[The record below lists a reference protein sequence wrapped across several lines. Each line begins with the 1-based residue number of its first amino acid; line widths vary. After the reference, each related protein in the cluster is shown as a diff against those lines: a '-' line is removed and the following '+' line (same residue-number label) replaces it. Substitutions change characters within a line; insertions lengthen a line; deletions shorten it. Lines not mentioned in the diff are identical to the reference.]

1 MLKVGQKAPDFSL
14 PNQDDIN
21 ISLKNFKGSKILIWF
36 FPKASTGGCTKEGIG
51 FNDQIVSFKNKII
64 SIIGISKDS
73 IKAQKNFCL
82 KNDFKFDI
90 LSDTELTVLKSYK
103 AWGLKKMY
111 GREYEGIL
119 RISYLIDENG
129 NIEQAYSKV
138 KTLTH
143 ATDVLESVSYTHL
156 TLPTKA

>member
-1 MLKVGQKAPDFSL
+1 MGR
-14 PNQDDIN
+14 
-21 ISLKNFKGSKILIWF
+21 KILIWF
-36 FPKASTGGCTKEGIG
+36 FTKASTGGCTKEGIG
-51 FNDQIVSFKNKII
+51 FNDEILNFKKENI

-143 ATDVLESVSYTHL
+143 ATDVLESL
-156 TLPTKA
+156 K

>member
-21 ISLKNFKGSKILIWF
+21 ISLKNFKGRKILIWF
-36 FPKASTGGCTKEGIG
+36 FTKASTGGCTKEGIG
-51 FNDQIVSFKNKII
+51 FNDEILNFKKENI

-143 ATDVLESVSYTHL
+143 ATDVLESLKLSLIHI
-156 TLPTKA
+156 

>member
-1 MLKVGQKAPDFSL
+1 MLKVGQKAPDLSL

-21 ISLKNFKGSKILIWF
+21 ISLKNFKGRKILIWF
-36 FPKASTGGCTKEGIG
+36 FTKASTGGCTKEGIG
-51 FNDQIVSFKNKII
+51 FNDEILNFKKENI

-90 LSDTELTVLKSYK
+90 LSYVPPRKSTISLSGSILMPIDITVSENGHIYVTD
-103 AWGLKKMY
+103 WGGYVRK
-111 GREYEGIL
+111 
-119 RISYLIDENG
+119 IDENG

-143 ATDVLESVSYTHL
+143 ATDVLESL
-156 TLPTKA
+156 K

>member
-14 PNQDDIN
+14 PNQDDAIIN
-21 ISLKNFKGSKILIWF
+21 LKDLKGRKVLVWF
-36 FPKASTGGCTKEGIG
+36 FTKASTGGCTREGIG
-51 FNDQIVSFKNKII
+51 FNDLYKTFQKLNI

-73 IKAQKNFCL
+73 IKAQKNFCT
-82 KNDFKFDI
+82 KNEFKFDI
-90 LSDTELTVLKSYK
+90 LSDAELSTIKKYK

-119 RISYLIDENG
+119 RISYLIDEDG

-138 KTLTH
+138 KTATH
-143 ATDVLESVSYTHL
+143 ASDVLETI
-156 TLPTKA
+156 K

>member
-21 ISLKNFKGSKILIWF
+21 ISLKNFKGRKILIWF
-36 FPKASTGGCTKEGIG
+36 FTKASTGGCTKEGIG
-51 FNDQIVSFKNKII
+51 FNDKILNFKKENI

-143 ATDVLESVSYTHL
+143 ATDVLESI
-156 TLPTKA
+156 K

>member
-14 PNQDDIN
+14 SNQDDKLVA
-21 ISLKNFKGSKILIWF
+21 LKDFKGSKVLVWF
-36 FPKASTGGCTKEGIG
+36 FTKASTGGCTREGIG
-51 FNDQIVSFKNKII
+51 FNDLYKTYQKLNI

-73 IKAQKNFCL
+73 IKAQKNFCI
-82 KNDFKFDI
+82 KNEFNFDI
-90 LSDTELTVLKSYK
+90 LSDTELIAIKKYK

-138 KTLTH
+138 KTATH
-143 ATDVLESVSYTHL
+143 ASDVLESI
-156 TLPTKA
+156 K